1 MGIVQRQGLRNT
13 IISYIGLALGF
24 VSTALVLPNFLQP
37 EQLGVTAT
45 LSSVA
50 TLYAQVAAFGFAS
63 VGIRFFPYFRHPE
76 SGHRGFLP
84 LLVGV
89 PLLGFAVVTTLYFLG
104 EPLLLTWYGRDAPLL
119 APYYAWGAVLA
130 LFTMLYSVQD
140 AYLKA
145 LYHTAFSS
153 FVQDILLRVLIVA
166 GALLFGFGFL
176 SFSGYVLWFVGV
188 NSAIALLLTAYVAA
202 IGELHWRPTRQVLT
216 VRPLREMLG
225 MGAFTLLGSLSGS
238 IIMFIDTLMVGAQVS
253 VAAAGIYVV
262 AGNISTALAIPA
274 RSLNK
279 VAFPLLADYWKQ
291 QDLPRMADFYRRATR
306 LNTLIGCLLFLGISL
321 NLDFIYSLMRNAR
334 YAEGT
339 VVVVLLLGS
348 KLFDGITGVNG
359 LMVVTSPRYRFD
371 LIFNVSLALLTIV
384 LNGLLIPRLGM
395 VGAAVAA
402 CVAQVSINVARTW
415 FVWHSYRMQPFTWR
429 IPLILG
435 IAAVAGVAGWLMPTL
450 SSALLTMLLRSTVL
464 TLVYGGLILLT
475 NSAPEATAFLRKL
488 WERFSRKKN

>member
-1 MGIVQRQGLRNT
+1 LGIVERQGLRNT
-13 IISYIGLALGF
+13 VISYIGLALGF
-24 VSTALVLPNFLQP
+24 VSTALVLPNFLAPQ
-37 EQLGVTAT
+37 QLGVTAT
-45 LSSVA
+45 LASVA
-50 TLYAQVAAFGFAS
+50 TLYAQIAAFGFAS

-84 LLVGV
+84 LLLAV
-89 PLLGFAVVTTLYFLG
+89 PLLGFVVVTSLYFLG
-104 EPLLLTWYGRDAPLL
+104 QPLLLKWYGRDAPLL

-130 LFTMLYSVQD
+130 LFTLLYSVQD

-153 FVQDILLRVLIVA
+153 FVQDVLLRVLVIG

-176 SFSGYVLWFVGV
+176 SFPNYVLWFVGV
-188 NSAIALLLTAYVAA
+188 NGIITLLLTVYVAF
-202 IGELHWRPTRQVLT
+202 IGELHLRPTRQVLT
-216 VRPLREMLG
+216 VRPLRELLG

-253 VAAAGIYVV
+253 VAAAGIYAV
-262 AGNISTALAIPA
+262 AGYISTALAIPA

-279 VAFPLLADYWKQ
+279 IAFPLLADYWKQ

-306 LNTLIGCLLFLGISL
+306 LNTLLGCFLALGIGL
-321 NLDFIYSLMRNAR
+321 NLDFIYSLMRNAS

-339 VVVVLLLGS
+339 VVVLLLLGS

-359 LMVVTSPRYRFD
+359 LIVITSPRYRYD
-371 LIFNVSLALLTIV
+371 LVFNVSLAVLTVV
-384 LNGLLIPRLGM
+384 LNGFLIPRLGM

-402 CVAQVSINVARTW
+402 CVAQVSINLARTW

-429 IPLILG
+429 IPLILS
-435 IAAVAGVAGWLMPTL
+435 IAAAAGAAAWLVPPL
-450 SSALLTMLLRSTVL
+450 SSPFLTMLLRSTVL
-464 TLVYGGLILLT
+464 TVIYGGLILAT
-475 NSAPEATAFLRKL
+475 KSAPEATGLLRKISG
-488 WERFSRKKN
+488 RAAK

>member
-13 IISYIGLALGF
+13 VISYIGLALGF
-24 VSTALVLPNFLQP
+24 VSTALVLPNFLAPQ
-37 EQLGVTAT
+37 QLGVTAT
-45 LSSVA
+45 LASVA
-50 TLYAQVAAFGFAS
+50 TLYAQIAAFGFAS

-89 PLLGFAVVTTLYFLG
+89 PLLGFAVVTALYFLG
-104 EPLLLTWYGRDAPLL
+104 KPVLLPWYGQDAPLL
-119 APYYAWGAVLA
+119 APYYTWGAVLA

-153 FVQDILLRVLIVA
+153 FVQDVLQRVLIIA

-176 SFSGYVLWFVGV
+176 SFPNYVLWFVGV
-188 NSAIALLLTAYVAA
+188 NGTITLLLTAYVAT

-216 VRPLREMLG
+216 VRPLRELLG

-253 VAAAGIYVV
+253 VAAAGIYAV
-262 AGNISTALAIPA
+262 AGYISTALAIPA

-279 VAFPLLADYWKQ
+279 IAFPLLADYWKQ

-306 LNTLIGCLLFLGISL
+306 LNTLLGCYLALGIGL
-321 NLDFIYSLMRNAR
+321 NLDFIYSLMRNTS

-339 VVVVLLLGS
+339 VVVLLLLGS
-348 KLFDGITGVNG
+348 KLFDGITGVNA
-359 LMVVTSPRYRFD
+359 LIVITSPRYRYD
-371 LIFNVSLALLTIV
+371 LIFNVSLALLTV
-384 LNGLLIPRLGM
+384 ALNWLLIPRLGM

-435 IAAVAGVAGWLMPTL
+435 IAAAAGGAAWLLPAL
-450 SSALLTMLLRSTVL
+450 SSPFLTMLLRSTVL
-464 TLVYGGLILLT
+464 TILYGGIILLT
-475 NSAPEATAFLRKL
+475 NSAPEATGVLQKISR
-488 WERFSRKKN
+488 RFIP

>member
-1 MGIVQRQGLRNT
+1 MGIVLRQGLRNT
-13 IISYIGLALGF
+13 IISYIGLGLGF
-24 VSTALVLPNFLQP
+24 ISTALVLPNFLAPQ
-37 EQLGVTAT
+37 QLGVTAT

-50 TLYAQVAAFGFAS
+50 TLYAQIAAFGFAS

-84 LLVGV
+84 LLLGV
-89 PLLGFAVVTTLYFLG
+89 PLLGFAVVTALYFLG
-104 EPLLLTWYGRDAPLL
+104 RPVLLQWYGTDAPLL
-119 APYYAWGAVLA
+119 APYYVWGAMLA

-153 FVQDILLRVLIVA
+153 FVQDVLLRVLVIG

-176 SFSGYVLWFVGV
+176 SFPDYVLWFVGV
-188 NSAIALLLTAYVAA
+188 NGAITLLLTGYVAF
-202 IGELHWRPTRQVLT
+202 IGELHWRPTRQVFT
-216 VRPLREMLG
+216 VRPLRELLG
-225 MGAFTLLGSLSGS
+225 MGSFTLLGSLSGS

-253 VAAAGIYVV
+253 VAAAGIYAV
-262 AGNISTALAIPA
+262 AGYISTALAIPA

-279 VAFPLLADYWKQ
+279 IAFPLLADYWKQ

-306 LNTLIGCLLFLGISL
+306 LNTLLGCYLALGIGL
-321 NLDFIYSLMRNAR
+321 NLDFIYSLMRNAS

-339 VVVVLLLGS
+339 VVVLLLLGS

-359 LMVVTSPRYRFD
+359 LIVITSPRYRYD
-371 LIFNVSLALLTIV
+371 LVFNVSLALLTVV
-384 LNGLLIPRLGM
+384 LNWLLIPRLGM

-402 CVAQVSINVARTW
+402 CVAQVSINLARTW
-415 FVWHSYRMQPFTWR
+415 FVWYSYRMQPFTWR

-435 IAAVAGVAGWLMPTL
+435 IAAVAGGVAWLVP
-450 SSALLTMLLRSTVL
+450 ALPSFFLTMVLRSAVLTVL
-464 TLVYGGLILLT
+464 YAGLILLT
-475 NSAPEATAFLRKL
+475 NSAPEATEFLLKFGR
-488 WERFSRKKN
+488 RFIR